1 MATWPYPTTYPVA
14 LDNFSTAQIDG
25 TDIVWANHPN
35 SLASAL
41 MAVQAKLNTTNAQ
54 IQDTGG
60 IAFDPTGHAA
70 NPAAA
75 GVPSFWVDNTTAP
88 GFAPM
93 YTDEIG
99 NSYDLRGGSG
109 GGFVSQYVYCDATDG
124 DDATGDG
131 TPGKPYKTWAAAC
144 AAQAAPTTV
153 AIFSTPL
160 EFILAPGGDYPGPVT
175 VPKRLHVTVQGDDCS
190 ISGTIN
196 WGIDP
201 KVWSDLGLATS
212 NVPVLEFARTP
223 PVPGVEANTS
233 PFAPY
238 SQGFQLVAGHLE
250 VYNSNTGTA
259 LPMPD
264 YHVVSLTGVMRD
276 GFGIYNKP
284 AGTAVPLDA
293 PGTMN
298 LYLTD
303 SPTTAGSPSIIAGEA
318 DSDGMVLYENAVM
331 IRALRSYVTMH
342 GVCRIGQLDQ
352 CVYWADRTL
361 DYAGGAY
368 SYGKISAEPG
378 FGGFPDGTIR
388 NSLMVVDSTM
398 GTDPVAV
405 PAYSDA
411 CAIIFDRDSL
421 LSMLAVCA
429 DLAVTFGGFATDVT
443 GAYERGWWFGT
454 DEALG
459 DHAIVRIPC
468 AGAEDSYRL
477 LLHAYGT
484 AKNWLPLGAA
494 LSATNRVTLLLE
506 PGWYEATTKGTPDFE
521 MRHDYVDIV
530 ATSGLS
536 GYEKTAAYAPPVHI
550 HLNGTN
556 FIVTT
561 AMARLEGIDLV
572 QSKSTPPASCMV
584 VADTVRDVFFKNLS
598 WSEDPSGAGSVLA
611 VTIDPLFVGYVAGIW
626 EDCHTNLDGFLYGG
640 SIRPTMMR
648 RCSGGH
654 FSFAAWSGD
663 TVLNVACLGVL
674 EDCEGRNNCFAAVG
688 CTNGTGG
695 GNAYFNATA
704 TRCKVA
710 STGFGSALSLTPG
723 EVYTGECK
731 GILTDCHN
739 LKSGGLRS
747 FGYSYT
753 GDGTA
758 SGVFVRCTAGDNSFG
773 ASDAAT
779 GYGSFTGTAEYCGAG
794 KCSFGGNETDPEYSV
809 FMGYATHCSAEHW
822 SFGARGNNEGIAIDC
837 VASGGSFGDQQ
848 TQANA
853 RMERC
858 RVEDIEVS
866 MIGDRG
872 PPRVFGALLVD
883 CHFFVSPGEDIA
895 PLMLNGGSGPSA
907 TRIYGCRFYTDTHL
921 TSIDSSVGAVD
932 AQIAH
937 CEMNVDISTDVE
949 NIITSDPYNVV
960 NENYNP
966 TPDWP
971 H

>member
-131 TPGKPYKTWAAAC
+131 TPGKPYKTWVAAC
-144 AAQAAPTTV
+144 AAQPAPTTV

-398 GTDPVAV
+398 GTDPR
-405 PAYSDA
+405 YSR
-411 CAIIFDRDSL
+411 C
-421 LSMLAVCA
+421 
-429 DLAVTFGGFATDVT
+429 
-443 GAYERGWWFGT
+443 
-454 DEALG
+454 
-459 DHAIVRIPC
+459 
-468 AGAEDSYRL
+468 
-477 LLHAYGT
+477 
-484 AKNWLPLGAA
+484 
-494 LSATNRVTLLLE
+494 SA
-506 PGWYEATTKGTPDFE
+506 
-521 MRHDYVDIV
+521 
-530 ATSGLS
+530 
-536 GYEKTAAYAPPVHI
+536 
-550 HLNGTN
+550 
-556 FIVTT
+556 
-561 AMARLEGIDLV
+561 
-572 QSKSTPPASCMV
+572 
-584 VADTVRDVFFKNLS
+584 
-598 WSEDPSGAGSVLA
+598 AGS
-611 VTIDPLFVGYVAGIW
+611 P
-626 EDCHTNLDGFLYGG
+626 GG
-640 SIRPTMMR
+640 EQR
-648 RCSGGH
+648 
-654 FSFAAWSGD
+654 
-663 TVLNVACLGVL
+663 
-674 EDCEGRNNCFAAVG
+674 
-688 CTNGTGG
+688 
-695 GNAYFNATA
+695 
-704 TRCKVA
+704 
-710 STGFGSALSLTPG
+710 G
-723 EVYTGECK
+723 E
-731 GILTDCHN
+731 
-739 LKSGGLRS
+739 
-747 FGYSYT
+747 
-753 GDGTA
+753 
-758 SGVFVRCTAGDNSFG
+758 
-773 ASDAAT
+773 
-779 GYGSFTGTAEYCGAG
+779 
-794 KCSFGGNETDPEYSV
+794 
-809 FMGYATHCSAEHW
+809 
-822 SFGARGNNEGIAIDC
+822 
-837 VASGGSFGDQQ
+837 
-848 TQANA
+848 
-853 RMERC
+853 
-858 RVEDIEVS
+858 
-866 MIGDRG
+866 
-872 PPRVFGALLVD
+872 
-883 CHFFVSPGEDIA
+883 
-895 PLMLNGGSGPSA
+895 
-907 TRIYGCRFYTDTHL
+907 
-921 TSIDSSVGAVD
+921 
-932 AQIAH
+932 
-937 CEMNVDISTDVE
+937 
-949 NIITSDPYNVV
+949 
-960 NENYNP
+960 
-966 TPDWP
+966 
-971 H
+971 